1 MAKIKICGLTRQEDI
16 AAVNLYQPD
25 YIGFVFAPKSRR
37 YLSYGQAAALRRHLC
52 AEIAAVGVFVNEA
65 KEIVADLLGQGVI
78 DLAQLHGQET
88 EADIRWIREQTG
100 KPVIKAVS
108 VRSRM
113 DIQGWQESSA
123 DYLLLDQGTGG
134 GGCTFDWRLAD
145 ECRKPYFLAGG
156 IYIGNLKEA
165 FKTGAYAVDLSSGVE
180 TNGKKDRVKIAQII
194 KAVRTQTGTE
204 R

>member
-25 YIGFVFAPKSRR
+25 YIGFVFAPQSRR
-37 YLSYGQAAALRRHLC
+37 YLSYEQAAALRRQLC
-52 AEIAAVGVFVNEA
+52 DEIAAVGVFVNEA
-65 KEIVADLLGQGVI
+65 KEIAADLLGQGVI

-108 VRSRM
+108 VRSRA

-134 GGCTFDWRLAD
+134 GGCTFDWGLAD
-145 ECRKPYFLAGG
+145 ECRKQYFLAGG
-156 IYIGNLKEA
+156 IHIGNLKDV
-165 FKTGAYAVDLSSGVE
+165 FQTGAYAVDLSSGVE